1 MIFAHPLVA
10 PAFGKRGPSRARA
23 RDEGTF
29 GTFRPWRARFA
40 GLLLLLATLLLG
52 GCATTPRAADSLD
65 DVAAA
70 YVRLSLE
77 AGTHEEGY
85 IDAYYGP
92 PEWKQAAEAKPRSV
106 AELRA
111 AAAQLQGRL
120 RLLPRSRDP
129 LVERRREFLHAQLT
143 AAQTR
148 LRMIGGEKLS
158 FAEEARGLFALT
170 PEIHPLS
177 HYDPVLAR
185 IERLLPG
192 QGSLAERAEAFQA
205 GFVIPADKLNAVMR
219 AAIAECRRRT
229 LQHIPLPPQ
238 EAFTLEFV
246 TGKSWSGYNYY
257 QGNYRSLIQIN
268 TDLPVRL
275 SRAVDLGC
283 HEGYPGHHAY
293 NVLLERDLSRGRGW
307 TEFMVYPLYSPQS
320 LIAEGSANYGIDLA
334 FSPEERLAFER
345 DVLIPLAGLPPQ
357 NAARYLELQRAV
369 EDLAG
374 ARFTIARDYLEGR
387 IPRAEAV
394 ALTQRY
400 QLVGQARAEQSVA
413 FTDQYRSYV
422 VNYGLGKDLVAA
434 HVEAAGGPAER
445 WAAMKR
451 ILSQPTLP
459 QHLALPPEV
468 SSRSGSKD

>member
-1 MIFAHPLVA
+1 MPVAFPFASPAPLA
-10 PAFGKRGPSRARA
+10 PQRLAAIQRQAPGKTRNTVNFMNFAAAFPLILAA
-23 RDEGTF
+23 
-29 GTFRPWRARFA
+29 
-40 GLLLLLATLLLG
+40 LLLAA
-52 GCATTPRAADSLD
+52 CATVQPPARADLD
-65 DVAAA
+65 AMARE

-92 PEWKQAAEAKPRSV
+92 PEWKQQAEASPRSV
-106 AELRA
+106 PNLLQA
-111 AAAQLQGRL
+111 ATALQARLNAIPPAA
-120 RLLPRSRDP
+120 DP
-129 LVERRREFLHAQLT
+129 LVQRRREFLDAQLT
-143 AAQTR
+143 AARTR

-158 FAEEARGLFALT
+158 FAEEARGLFAVT
-170 PEIHPLS
+170 PEILPLS
-177 HYDPVLAR
+177 HYDAVLAR
-185 IERLLPG
+185 IDRLLPG

-205 GFVIPADKLNAVMR
+205 GFVIPADRLDAVMR

-229 LQHIPLPPQ
+229 LQHIPLPTD

-257 QGNYRSLIQIN
+257 QGNYKSLIQIN

-293 NVLLERDLSRGRGW
+293 NVLLERDLARGRGW
-307 TEFMVYPLYSPQS
+307 VEYMVYPLYSPQS

-334 FSPEERLAFER
+334 FTPEDRLAFES
-345 DVLIPLAGLPPQ
+345 DVLIPIAGLQPQ

-369 EDLAG
+369 EALAG

-387 IPRAEAV
+387 IARAEAV
-394 ALTQRY
+394 ALTERY
-400 QLVGQARAEQSVA
+400 QLVGRKRAEQSVA

-422 VNYGLGKDLVAA
+422 INYGLGKDLVAA
-434 HVEAAGGPAER
+434 HVEAAGGPAAR
-445 WAAMKR
+445 WEAMRR

-459 QHLALPPEV
+459 KHLTAAREA
-468 SSRSGSKD
+468 SSRSE

>member
-1 MIFAHPLVA
+1 MVKWLTSMLAA
-10 PAFGKRGPSRARA
+10 
-23 RDEGTF
+23 
-29 GTFRPWRARFA
+29 
-40 GLLLLLATLLLG
+40 LLLA
-52 GCATTPRAADSLD
+52 GCATSAARPDTLD
-65 DVAAA
+65 AVAEA

-92 PEWKQAAEAKPRSV
+92 PEWKQAAEESPRSV
-106 AELRA
+106 PQLIQA
-111 AAAQLQGRL
+111 AAALQARVKAIA
-120 RLLPRSRDP
+120 PSRDP
-129 LVERRREFLHAQLT
+129 LVRRRAEFLDAQLT
-143 AAQTR
+143 AARTR
-148 LRMIGGEKLS
+148 LRMIAGEKLS
-158 FAEEARGLFALT
+158 FAEEARGLFAVT
-170 PEIHPLS
+170 PDIRPLS
-177 HYDPVLAR
+177 EYDQVLAR
-185 IERLLPG
+185 IDRLLPG

-205 GFVIPADKLNAVMR
+205 GFVVPADRLDAVMR

-229 LQHIPLPPQ
+229 LQHIPLPPG

-307 TEFMVYPLYSPQS
+307 VEYMVYPLYSPQS

-334 FSPEERLAFER
+334 FSPQERLAFER
-345 DVLIPLAGLPPQ
+345 DVLIPVAGLQPQ
-357 NAARYLELQRAV
+357 QAARYLELQRAV
-369 EDLAG
+369 EALAG

-387 IPRAEAV
+387 ITRAEAV
-394 ALTQRY
+394 ALTERY
-400 QLVGQARAEQSVA
+400 QLVGRQRAEQSIA

-422 VNYGLGKDLVAA
+422 INYGLGKDLVRD
-434 HVEAAGGPAER
+434 HVERAATPGAR
-445 WAAMKR
+445 WAAMRR
-451 ILSQPTLP
+451 ILSEPTLP
-459 QHLALPPEV
+459 RHLLPAAVPSDQA
-468 SSRSGSKD
+468 SSRSE